1 MLTVL
6 CPRLY
11 LKLQSK
17 ILKEPKCLWYLS
29 ISFNTFQVL
38 FKNKLQSHRQL
49 KGNNEKAITEMP
61 LTFHYFEPQKSFKAD
76 CFNEFCLDK
85 RPVRI
90 FVLFPAICKD

>member
-6 CPRLY
+6 CPRLN
-11 LKLQSK
+11 LKVQSK
-17 ILKEPKCLWYLS
+17 TLKEPKCLWYLS

-38 FKNKLQSHRQL
+38 FKKNSKIT
-49 KGNNEKAITEMP
+49 GNSKEIMKRPSKMP
-61 LTFHYFEPQKSFKAD
+61 LTFHYSEPQKSFKAD